1 MCPFVELV
9 FVMELFVAI
18 LGLLFW
24 DVETD
29 CVSGNFADV
38 DKSDNADKR
47 LEKLLS
53 RFSLLSLLQQ
63 KTYQQKI

>member
-1 MCPFVELV
+1 MCPFVALV
-9 FVMELFVAI
+9 FVMDLFVAI
-18 LGLLFW
+18 FGLLFW

-29 CVSGNFADV
+29 CGSRNFADV

-47 LEKLLS
+47 QEKLLS
-53 RFSLLSLLQQ
+53 RFSLLSLLQK

>member
-1 MCPFVELV
+1 MCPFVALV
-9 FVMELFVAI
+9 FVMDLFVAI
-18 LGLLFW
+18 FGLLFW
-24 DVETD
+24 DVKTD
-29 CVSGNFADV
+29 CGSRNFADV

>member
-1 MCPFVELV
+1 MCPFVALV
-9 FVMELFVAI
+9 FVMELFVTI

-29 CVSGNFADV
+29 CVSGNFADA

-47 LEKLLS
+47 QEKLLS

-63 KTYQQKI
+63 KTYQ

>member
-1 MCPFVELV
+1 MCPFVALV
-9 FVMELFVAI
+9 FVMDLFVAI
-18 LGLLFW
+18 FGLLFW

-29 CVSGNFADV
+29 CVSRNFADV
-38 DKSDNADKR
+38 DKSDNTDKR